1 MAYHLELLEQDKGNQ
16 NLNVFSRAHMSY
28 INQIFG
34 DQTVRQIIQDI
45 MQKPGS
51 LVVVNNGTE
60 ATHHVFQ
67 TANYK
72 KICSIDLGYQDLTAD
87 PNDTLCQSY
96 SLMTY
101 LQIPFD
107 HTPSDVATETQKFQ
121 KQMAMINMYR
131 KLLRNKAFVD
141 AFTYEIVFEE
151 NNQLWLDT
159 VNHKKPFHM
168 IEKFK
173 KAAPII
179 KNIKRVLD
187 IWEDY
192 GWKYFIGSK

>member
-1 MAYHLELLEQDKGNQ
+1 
-16 NLNVFSRAHMSY
+16 VFSRAHMSY

-34 DQTVRQIIQDI
+34 DQTVRQIIQDTI
-45 MQKPGS
+45 KKPGR
-51 LVVVNNGTE
+51 LVVVNKDSE
-60 ATHHVFQ
+60 ETHHIFQ
-67 TANYK
+67 TANK
-72 KICSIDLGYQDLTAD
+72 RKICSIDLGYQDLNVDT
-87 PNDTLCQSY
+87 NDTLCQSY

-107 HTPSDVATETQKFQ
+107 TTPSDVATEMQKFQ
-121 KQMAMINMYR
+121 KQMTMIKMYR
-131 KLLRNKAFVD
+131 KLLRNKAFID
-141 AFTYEIVFEE
+141 AFTNEIVFEE
-151 NNQLWLDT
+151 NNQIWLDT

-192 GWKYFIGSK
+192 GWKYFIGCK